1 MRINAKASMAL
12 TATFVLGTAVG
23 AFGAAEALRPRDPG
37 PAPESSSGALPR
49 FVVDM
54 ERYLQPRDSGQR
66 AALRPFLLTTD
77 SLNRATVQRAE
88 ETMLNA
94 LRRLRDDVAPV
105 LDTTQRQRLDR
116 FIEEKAVNRR
126 PGPGLDHRPDA
137 PRGRP

>member
-12 TATFVLGTAVG
+12 TATFVLGAAVG

-37 PAPESSSGALPR
+37 PAQDAPSGALPR

-66 AALRPFLLTTD
+66 AALRPFLMTTD
-77 SLNRATVQRAE
+77 SLNRATVQRAQ

-94 LRRLRDDVAPV
+94 LRRLRDDVAPE
-105 LDTTQRQRLDR
+105 LETTQLQRLDR
-116 FIEEKAVNRR
+116 FIEEKAVDRR
-126 PGPGLDHRPDA
+126 PRPRLDDRRDA
-137 PRGRP
+137 LRGRP